1 MINEP
6 IKLLMVEDNPG
17 DARLIMELLKDAG
30 VGLVDMVHEER
41 LSDGL
46 QRLSE
51 ESYDVLLLDLM
62 LPDSH
67 GLDTYVAAQQDAP
80 DIPIVMLTSIDDEE
94 FAFEAMRYGAQD
106 YLVKG
111 QIDSQLLIR
120 ALRYAIARTS
130 AEQEIHR
137 RTSQQEAINA
147 IIAAG
152 ATSDEVSELIKK
164 ALEHLLSAVGQKRG
178 GIWLVKGEFAI
189 HGFPKDTNSVIFKV
203 LEEVHLK
210 FADPITVDDWGV
222 IGENPLAI
230 LAPVMDRSGIRSSLA
245 VPVVGEKE
253 AIGIV
258 IIASTTPHRW
268 SEEEI
273 TLIEAA
279 GQQLGVAVNRLDL
292 QEITREQ
299 KAQLQ
304 DVLDTITDG
313 ILTMDSGG
321 RILLANPTARQ
332 YLDVLATIEEDDTMS
347 HLGGRPIEEFLFQRE
362 DGLPFEIT
370 SEGPPGMIFEVYVN
384 PQDLTSGR
392 GGWTLL
398 IRDVTET
405 RLAQNR
411 VLLQE
416 RLAAVGQ
423 LAAGIAHDFNNILG
437 TIVLFSQLLIKA
449 RNLDPTDHER
459 LEVISDQARRAAY
472 LISQILDFSR
482 RSIMETHPMDLA
494 AFLKELEK
502 LLSRTLP
509 ETINILVSAEESV
522 FAVNADRTRMQ
533 QLFMNLALNA
543 RDAMPEGGE
552 LRFELSRFQVKP
564 GETTP
569 FRDIPPGHW
578 IKIGVSDTGIGISPD
593 ILPHIFEPFFT
604 AKEPGKGTGLGL
616 AQVYGIVKQHE
627 GYIDVRSQ
635 EGAGSTFIVYL
646 PAVEEQVDL
655 TSIPDVALAVVG
667 QGETI
672 LVVEDDGGTRE
683 AVGEVLESL
692 EYRFLLAAD
701 GHEALNILKEHAQ
714 DVDLVL
720 TDLVMPAM
728 SGMELYK
735 TLQEINPDLPFVF
748 MTGYPLDPEM
758 RKWLMDKRITLLQK
772 PLTLENIAQTLDKAL
787 DRQN

>member
-6 IKLLMVEDNPG
+6 IKLLLVEDNPG

-30 VGLVDMVHEER
+30 AGLVDITVEER

-46 QRLSE
+46 QRLNE
-51 ESYDVLLLDLM
+51 ETYDVLLLDLM

-67 GLDTYVAAQQDAP
+67 GLDTYVNAQQDAP

-120 ALRYAIARTS
+120 ALRYAIARTR
-130 AEQEIHR
+130 AEQELHR
-137 RTSQQEAINA
+137 RISQQEAINA

-152 ATSDEVSELIKK
+152 ATSDEVSELITK

-178 GIWLVKGEFAI
+178 GIWLVKGEFAVR
-189 HGFPKDTNSVIFKV
+189 GFPKDTNSVILKV
-203 LEEVHLK
+203 LEEVRLK
-210 FADPITVDDWGV
+210 IADPITVDDWGV

-245 VPVVGEKE
+245 VPVAGEKE

-292 QEITREQ
+292 QEITLEQ

-313 ILTMDSGG
+313 ILTIDNGG

-332 YLDVLATIEEDDTMS
+332 YLEILATIEADDIVS
-347 HLGGRPIEEFLFQRE
+347 HLGGHPIEELILKRE
-362 DGLPFEIT
+362 DDLPFEIALD
-370 SEGPPGMIFEVYVN
+370 GPQGMIFEVYIN
-384 PQDLTSGR
+384 HHDLTPGER
-392 GGWTLL
+392 DLTLL
-398 IRDVTET
+398 IRDVTEA
-405 RLAQNR
+405 RQAQKR
-411 VLLQE
+411 ILLQE

-423 LAAGIAHDFNNILG
+423 LAAGVAHDFNNILG

-449 RNLDPTDHER
+449 RNLDPTDQER
-459 LEVISDQARRAAY
+459 LEVISKQAHRAAY

-482 RSIMETHPMDLA
+482 QSIMNQRPMDLA
-494 AFLKELEK
+494 PFLKEIEK
-502 LLSRTLP
+502 FLTRTLP
-509 ETINILVSAEESV
+509 ETINILVSMEEGV
-522 FAVNADRTRMQ
+522 FAVNADPTRMQ

-543 RDAMPEGGE
+543 RDAMPEDGE

-564 GETTP
+564 GEATP
-569 FRDIPPGHW
+569 FPDISPGKW
-578 IKIGVSDTGIGISPD
+578 IRICVSDTGIGISPE
-593 ILPHIFEPFFT
+593 ILPHVFEPFFT
-604 AKEPGKGTGLGL
+604 TKEAGEGTGLGL
-616 AQVYGIVKQHE
+616 AQVYGIVKQHK

-635 EGAGSTFIVYL
+635 EGEGSTFIVYL

-655 TSIPDVALAVVG
+655 TSIPDEALAVVG
-667 QGETI
+667 RGETI
-672 LVVEDDGGTRE
+672 LVVEDDCGTRE

-735 TLQEINPDLPFVF
+735 MLQEMNPDLPFIF

-772 PLTLENIAQTLDKAL
+772 PLTLENIAQTLHKAL
-787 DRQN
+787 DRQS